1 MSRVHSAHLAHGCIA
16 PGIWCAGA
24 ATVCWIL
31 LAALDEQVKIRGF
44 RIEPGEVAAALSR
57 QPGVAQAVVVARED
71 QPGQKQLV
79 GYIVPAAGAA
89 PDPLALRRAL
99 AAELPDYMVPAA
111 IMPIERV
118 PLTPN
123 GKLDRRALPAPE
135 FVSRSTRAPRT
146 PQEQIL
152 AGLFCDVLG
161 LPGIGID
168 DNFFDMGGHSLLAT
182 RLVSR
187 IRATLG
193 VELAIRTVFDAPTVA
208 GLAERLAGAAAARM
222 ALAVQP
228 RPAAL
233 PLSYAQRRL
242 VVPASSGGAERDLQH
257 SVRAAAAGGTG
268 RGRVAGRAA
277 RCRGAS

>member
-1 MSRVHSAHLAHGCIA
+1 MYRTGDL
-16 PGIWCAGA
+16 
-24 ATVCWIL
+24 VCWRGDGML
-31 LAALDEQVKIRGF
+31 DFVGRADEQVKIRGF

-79 GYIVPAAGAA
+79 GYIVPAEGSA
-89 PDPLALRRAL
+89 PDQLALRRAL
-99 AAELPDYMVPAA
+99 AAALPDYMVPAA

-123 GKLDRRALPAPE
+123 GKLDRRALPAPQ

-193 VELAIRTVFDAPTVA
+193 VELAIRTVFDAPTIA
-208 GLAERLAGAAAARM
+208 ALAERLTGAAAARM
-222 ALAVQP
+222 ALAVQA
-228 RPAAL
+228 RPACLAAVL
-233 PLSYAQRRL
+233 CAAPSL
-242 VVPASSGGAERDLQH
+242 VPASPGGTERHLQH
-257 SVRAAAAGGTG
+257 SVRAAAAGCPGCV
-268 RGRVAGRAA
+268 RAAGRAA
-277 RCRGAS
+277 